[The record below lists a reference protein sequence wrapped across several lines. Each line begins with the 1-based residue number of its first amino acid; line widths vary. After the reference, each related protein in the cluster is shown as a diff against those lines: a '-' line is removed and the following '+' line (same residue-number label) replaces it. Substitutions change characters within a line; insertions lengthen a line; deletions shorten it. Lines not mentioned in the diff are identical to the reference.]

1 MLKPGTR
8 APDFTLPDQD
18 GRAVSLAELRAQGPV
33 LLYFYPADFT
43 PGCTKEACGL
53 RDRFPTVS
61 AAGLTI
67 AGISPQSPESH
78 RRFRAEHGLPFTLLS
93 DEDKTVIRRYDCD
106 GPFGLGVRRATYLVD
121 EDGTIRDAVLADF
134 RIGRHLE
141 LVDRAARE
149 QRA

>member
-8 APDFTLPDQD
+8 APDFTLPDHD
-18 GRAVSLAELRAQGPV
+18 GNAVRLAELLSTGPV

-53 RDRFPTVS
+53 RDRFPTVN

-78 RRFRAEHGLPFTLLS
+78 RRFREHHGLPFMLLA
-93 DEDKTVIRRYDCD
+93 DEDKDVIRRYDAD
-106 GPFGLGVRRATYLVD
+106 GPFGIGVRRVTYLID
-121 EDGTIRDAVLADF
+121 RDGTVRDAVLADF
-134 RIGRHLE
+134 RIGRHMDFI
-141 LVDRAARE
+141 DRASSTR
-149 QRA
+149 